1 MKDLRTYLPS
11 YLLTFLLSMVTW
23 VIFSGLLDGYHLTL
37 GVISAAAVSIFST
50 RIIFPRPL
58 EKGLFMVWIRF
69 AAYLPWLIIQ
79 IFLSSVHVLKLVLSP
94 NMHELIDPHIFEF
107 KTRMKNHTGL
117 VTFANSITLTPG
129 TITVRLSVFG
139 KYVVHAIDK
148 TSADGLPGDMEK
160 KVAKI
165 FNEKV

>member
-1 MKDLRTYLPS
+1 
-11 YLLTFLLSMVTW
+11 
-23 VIFSGLLDGYHLTL
+23 
-37 GVISAAAVSIFST
+37 
-50 RIIFPRPL
+50 
-58 EKGLFMVWIRF
+58 
-69 AAYLPWLIIQ
+69 
-79 IFLSSVHVLKLVLSP
+79 
-94 NMHELIDPHIFEF
+94 MHELIDPHIFEF